1 MILNKKLTNY
11 VESMACK
18 KRKGEKA
25 NLIGNIKLANGSY
38 IKNTITK
45 RSY

>member
-1 MILNKKLTNY
+1 MILNKKLTSY

-18 KRKGEKA
+18 KRQGEKV
-25 NLIGNIKLANGSY
+25 NMISNIRLDNGSY

-45 RSY
+45 RIY

>member
-1 MILNKKLTNY
+1 MILNKKLTSY

-18 KRKGEKA
+18 KRQGEKA
-25 NLIGNIKLANGSY
+25 NMISSMKLDKGSY
-38 IKNTITK
+38 FKNTITK